1 MDDHTPLSEEGLRQL
16 RSELDR
22 LENVERPRVIQEIR
36 TAREWGDLS
45 ENAEYHEARRAQ
57 GQLEARIT
65 RLRARLRTAVVIAPP
80 ADTDTVAFGSTVEV
94 RDETSGRH
102 ATYTLV
108 GPTEA
113 RAAEG
118 RVSVQ
123 SPVAQALLGAGP
135 GESVDVPLPAGSR
148 TLTVV
153 SIG

>member
-1 MDDHTPLSEEGLRQL
+1 MEEHTPLSEEGLQQL
-16 RSELDR
+16 QSDLDQ
-22 LENVERPRVIQEIR
+22 LENVERPRIVQEIR
-36 TAREWGDLS
+36 TAREWGDLA

-57 GQLEARIT
+57 GQLEAKIA
-65 RLRARLRTAVVIAPP
+65 RLRARLLTAVVVAPP

-102 ATYTLV
+102 ATYTIV

-118 RVSVQ
+118 RVSVE

-135 GESVDVPLPAGSR
+135 GESVDVALPAGSR